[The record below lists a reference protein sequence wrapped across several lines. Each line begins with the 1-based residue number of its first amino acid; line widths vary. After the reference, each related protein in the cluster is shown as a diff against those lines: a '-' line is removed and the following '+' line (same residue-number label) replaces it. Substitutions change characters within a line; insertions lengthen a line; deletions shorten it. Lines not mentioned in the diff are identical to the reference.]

1 MGTAVTGGVRVAVEG
16 GAGPDAPAVD
26 FAAWVGPH
34 VAAMNH
40 LAARLVGPADR
51 EDVVQESLVRAW
63 RRRSTYDAT
72 RGSAPGWLLAIV
84 TDQARRRRTRERPP
98 VVVLEES
105 DGAVVD
111 SSRDIDLERAISQLS
126 HRRRL
131 AVNLHYFVG
140 LDIATCAEV
149 MGCAEGTVKATL
161 HQARSQLLVLLDDG
175 KQ

>member
-1 MGTAVTGGVRVAVEG
+1 MTGEDCAPAPDASAVE
-16 GAGPDAPAVD
+16 

-34 VAAMNH
+34 LAAMNH
-40 LAARLVGPADR
+40 LAARLVAPADR

-84 TDQARRRRTRERPP
+84 SDQARRRRTRMRPP

-111 SSRDIDLERAISQLS
+111 SSRDIDLERAIAQLS

-140 LDIATCAEV
+140 LDVASCAEV

-161 HQARSQLLVLLDDG
+161 HQARAQLLVLLDDG
-175 KQ
+175 SQ